1 MSKTE
6 QSLVSENTLSTNPCK
21 HQYKYHFSEPFKITL
36 QKIAQYKHTHI
47 SVRLLCFSDEK
58 TAGSVMP
65 YSKLLLKGCK
75 VEKMFNM
82 TKFRIFDSYPTVYY
96 LPYFDKLFKKI
107 AFKIKFDRIRIRF

>member
-6 QSLVSENTLSTNPCK
+6 QSLVSENTLSTNPCR
-21 HQYKYHFSEPFKITL
+21 HQYKHPFLEPFKMTL
-36 QKIAQYKHTHI
+36 QKIAEYKRAHI

-65 YSKLLLKGCK
+65 YSKLLLNGYE

-82 TKFRIFDSYPTVYY
+82 TKFRIFYSYPMVYY
-96 LPYFDKLFKKI
+96 LPYFDKLF
-107 AFKIKFDRIRIRF
+107 